1 MREYKKYIDI
11 YNRVENKLPK
21 NIMDSNFFKE
31 HIKQTKLNINFKNIY
46 YSIGQKYF
54 SYALINYVLW
64 IVENIKKDNVKE
76 VCFLARDGYI
86 VKECYDLYRKYV
98 DNKIPKSKYIYAS
111 RSIFYNAS
119 ITEKFDW
126 TDNLLLNLPDG
137 QNIKS
142 YFFRWNIEADKYIPL
157 LKKYNI
163 NSEYIIST
171 EEDRKIVVKL
181 YFELR
186 EYIVKRAKE
195 NRELLIDYWNNEG
208 ILKKNVA
215 FIDIGWNATCES
227 CIEKIINVENI
238 NIIPNFYFFGTL
250 PTNKSKKINKELY
263 KGCFFNLG
271 KPKEIS
277 ELIFEGIPIIESF
290 FSAPHP
296 YIIKLQK
303 EEDKIYPIYDNVEI
317 KENLIYMNYMHK
329 GAINEIINILEKNDI
344 EKAKLLNIL
353 PLAKLIVYPNKKEA
367 EALSNFKV
375 SVTFGS
381 EIYNIPLIKKVKIR
395 DFFINKKLVK
405 EEYDNTMWKSGY
417 KKINRILKS
426 GLILKIKIN

>member
-1 MREYKKYIDI
+1 MKEYKKYMDI
-11 YNRVENKLPK
+11 YNRIENKLPK

-54 SYALINYVLW
+54 AYVLINYVLW
-64 IVENIKKDNVKE
+64 IVENIKKDNVEE

-86 VKECYDLYRKYV
+86 VKECYDLYRKYI

-111 RSIFYNAS
+111 RSIFYNAA

-126 TDNLLLNLPDG
+126 TDNLLLNLPYG

-142 YFFRWNIEADKYIPL
+142 YFSRWNIEEDKYIPL

-163 NSEYIIST
+163 NSNHIISN
-171 EEDRKIVVKL
+171 EEDRKMVKEL

-186 EYIVKRAKE
+186 DYIIKRAEE
-195 NRELLIDYWNNEG
+195 NRDILMYYWKNEG
-208 ILKKNVA
+208 LLGKNIA
-215 FIDIGWNATCES
+215 FIDIGWNATCEC
-227 CIEKIINVENI
+227 CIEKIISIKNI
-238 NIIPNFYFFGTL
+238 NITPHFYFFGTL
-250 PTNKSKKINKELY
+250 STNKCEKMNKNLY
-263 KGCFFNLG
+263 KGCFFDLG
-271 KPKEIS
+271 KPNEIS

-303 EEDKIYPIYDNVEI
+303 RGNKIYPIYDETEI

-329 GAINEIINILEKNDI
+329 GAISKIINILEKKDI
-344 EKAKLLNIL
+344 EKAKLLSIL
-353 PLAKLIVYPNKKEA
+353 PLAKLIIYPSKKEA
-367 EALSNFKV
+367 KALSNFKV

-381 EIYNIPLIKKVKIR
+381 EVYNIPLIRKIKMVEFFNNRKQIKK
-395 DFFINKKLVK
+395 
-405 EEYDNTMWKSGY
+405 EYDNTMWKSGY
-417 KKINRILKS
+417 KKINGILK
-426 GLILKIKIN
+426 LNLVIRV